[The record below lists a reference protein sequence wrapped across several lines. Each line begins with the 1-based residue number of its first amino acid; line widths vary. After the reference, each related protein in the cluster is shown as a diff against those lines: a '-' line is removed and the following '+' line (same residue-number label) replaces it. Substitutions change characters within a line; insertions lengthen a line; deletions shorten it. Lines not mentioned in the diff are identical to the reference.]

1 MTRYSIR
8 CNLLPNALKDGRH
21 SVRFRVS
28 WRGERVTQ
36 LLATA
41 ILPEEWDEKA
51 SMPIASQRR
60 ANQEIIEMTAAMG
73 RLFDLCHI
81 EQRVPSPDE
90 VRRVLAGEAVTTTP
104 KVVKHNIIKALDEY
118 IYDNQ
123 RAGNWSDSTSIRW
136 NGIRNHLIRWSPDL
150 VVENVDEE
158 CVRRFVEHLYKSGLR
173 NTTVAKNVSWFKSF
187 LRWCRKKGYTSTDSW
202 DAFKPRLKG
211 NADDKEIVYLTQNEL
226 RSIIALDLTG
236 KPHLDRVRDVLLFC
250 CFTGLRY
257 SDVAKLR
264 QGDIHDGC
272 VNVLTK
278 KTDDSL
284 RIELNNMSAAILD
297 KYATGRV
304 DDLALPVIANQKM
317 NHELKELA
325 KLADIDT
332 PVRRVY
338 WVKANRYEDMVP
350 KYDLITSHCG
360 RRTFVVSALTME
372 IPAEV
377 IMRWTGHKDH
387 DSMKP
392 YIAIVD
398 KQKKE
403 SMAKFNN
410 FV

>member
-8 CNLLPNALKDGRH
+8 CNMLPNALKDGRH

-28 WRGERVTQ
+28 WNGQRATQ
-36 LLATA
+36 ILATT
-41 ILPEEWDEKA
+41 ILPEEWDEQNSIPVRTQYK
-51 SMPIASQRR
+51 
-60 ANQEIIEMTAAMG
+60 ANQEIAEMTATIG
-73 RLFDLCHI
+73 RYFDLCHI

-90 VRRVLAGEAVTTTP
+90 VRRVLAGEDVTIKP
-104 KVVKHNIIKALDEY
+104 VHNIINTLDEY
-118 IYDNQ
+118 IRENQ
-123 RAGNWSDSTSIRW
+123 RDGNWSEGTSIRW
-136 NGIRNHLIRWSPDL
+136 NGIRNRFKEWNARLT
-150 VVENVDEE
+150 VENIDEE
-158 CVRRFVEHLYKSGLR
+158 TMREFVDHLYRLGQR

-187 LRWCRKKGYTSTDSW
+187 LRWCHKKGYSETDSW
-202 DAFKPRLKG
+202 DAFAPRWKG
-211 NADDKEIVYLTQNEL
+211 NADDKEIVYLTQDEL
-226 RSIIALDLTG
+226 RAIINLDLSA

-250 CFTGLRY
+250 CFSGLRY

-278 KTDDSL
+278 KTSDSL
-284 RIELNNMSAAILD
+284 RIELNNMSSAILQ
-297 KYATGRV
+297 KYATGRTE
-304 DDLALPVIANQKM
+304 DLALPVIANQKM
-317 NHELKELA
+317 NVELKELA
-325 KLADIDT
+325 KLAGIDT

-360 RRTFVVSALTME
+360 RRTFVVSALSME

-410 FV
+410 LV